1 MATGSTDLDRLIEE
15 GLTLYGQGDLDG
27 ALLIWEQV
35 LGSEPDNAQANSY
48 VDYVRMN
55 YELLTSDLGDED
67 GGPFGIAPDG
77 EPEYQIEI
85 LPGEAPTGPP
95 PLQMDPLDE
104 GWFIGDEGS
113 EGSAPDSPSQGSGS
127 MTLELE
133 ADEPPAPEPEPPSD
147 SEGATRGMS
156 FEDATL
162 EYSNASGREPAA
174 HSEFSPEATPGF
186 GNQQTDVRRRDLGF
200 VKPTGAARPSLD
212 IELPERTTQ
221 GASAFPE
228 SEGTTKGAFVYAP
241 PELKITLRTP
251 QHGDDVETADLGPPG
266 RGVQS
271 SFERSYAA
279 LDIELPSSGT
289 PALSRAEED
298 ELISS
303 LPSPRAHIT
312 RDLPL
317 DIVPPHQRAA
327 LDAIELD
334 VPIDPPPSIHGAPT
348 RELGVAF
355 SATQTQEF
363 GDKPTQQDD
372 RPTLKQLD
380 PMVSAPTREL
390 GLRATSGT
398 IGGPGGGRT
407 PTEDQ
412 PTLTG
417 SKSIPVFEADFEGTR
432 GDIVLSFDPIDARTA
447 QILTEVDRTA
457 PANEPRDEKTRRRIT
472 TLCDQAQ
479 IWAATN
485 ELDKA
490 VAAIDLA
497 LSEDPNSALAQKL
510 IHRNR
515 EAIMSVFQGFLGDL
529 DRQPSLARPLHE
541 LGSAPISPRAAFL
554 LSRVDGSLTLDEI
567 LDVSGM
573 PRLEAYRYL
582 CQLFLR
588 GILR

>member
-1 MATGSTDLDRLIEE
+1 MATGPTELDRLIEE

-35 LGSEPDNAQANSY
+35 LSAEPENAQANSY

-67 GGPFGIAPDG
+67 AGPFGIAPDG
-77 EPEYQIEI
+77 EPEYLIEI
-85 LPGEAPTGPP
+85 LPSETQPGPQP
-95 PLQMDPLDE
+95 PQVDPLDE

-113 EGSAPDSPSQGSGS
+113 KGDAPNPLVVGSDAS

-133 ADEPPAPEPEPPSD
+133 ADEPPGLPRDPE
-147 SEGATRGMS
+147 ATTQGMS
-156 FEDATL
+156 FDDATS
-162 EYSNASGREPAA
+162 EYANLKERESEPAA
-174 HSEFSPEATPGF
+174 HTEFSPEATPGF
-186 GNQQTDVRRRDLGF
+186 EGLTDVRRRDLGF
-200 VKPTGAARPSLD
+200 VRPTAGPRPSLD
-212 IELPERTTQ
+212 IELTEPAPIP
-221 GASAFPE
+221 GAPNE
-228 SEGTTKGAFVYAP
+228 P
-241 PELKITLRTP
+241 PELKMTLRTP
-251 QHGDDVETADLGPPG
+251 QHGDDIDTAELGPQ
-266 RGVQS
+266 RNAEQT

-279 LDIELPSSGT
+279 LDVDLPTSRAS
-289 PALSRAEED
+289 ALSRAEED
-298 ELISS
+298 DLIAS
-303 LPSPRAHIT
+303 LPSPGAHVT
-312 RDLPL
+312 RDLPSN
-317 DIVPPHQRAA
+317 IVPPHQRAA
-327 LDAIELD
+327 FDAIELD
-334 VPIDPPPSIHGAPT
+334 VPIDPPVSIHGAPT
-348 RELGVAF
+348 RELSVAF
-355 SATQTQEF
+355 SAATTQDNVTFSSTHTQDF
-363 GDKPTQQDD
+363 GDRPTQQVD
-372 RPTLKQLD
+372 RPATFKDLD
-380 PMVSAPTREL
+380 PLVSAPTREL
-390 GLRATSGT
+390 GLRANAAASS
-398 IGGPGGGRT
+398 GRT

-417 SKSIPVFEADFEGTR
+417 NKAVPISPDIDFEGTR

-447 QILTEVDRTA
+447 QILDEVDLAA
-457 PANEPRDEKTRRRIT
+457 PASESREDKTRRRIT
-472 TLCDQAQ
+472 ALCDRAQ
-479 IWAATN
+479 VWAAN
-485 ELDKA
+485 DQLENA

-515 EAIMSVFQGFLGDL
+515 DTIMSVFQGFLGDL
-529 DRQPSLARPLHE
+529 QRQPALARPLHE